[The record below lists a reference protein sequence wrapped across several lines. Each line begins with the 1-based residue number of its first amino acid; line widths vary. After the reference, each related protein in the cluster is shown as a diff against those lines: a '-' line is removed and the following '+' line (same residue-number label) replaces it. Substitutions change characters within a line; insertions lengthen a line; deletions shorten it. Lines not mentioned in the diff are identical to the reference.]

1 MPGILRENSSIDT
14 DSYSLIAAV
23 RFKNLRLDCPVARK
37 EDDFSFVSSGNRLSV
52 SEDPL
57 SLSFPSAE
65 KALLSLQGDW
75 TLDGGQVEWR
85 DIYQAL
91 EARGD
96 LREIL
101 LQSQSLGEWD
111 SRLLTLLQNL
121 SDYAEQREMQLDL
134 SSLPDGARQLLQL
147 SRAVPEREGA
157 SRNPSNKPWLDRL
170 GGSAL
175 RFWGELVDITSFI
188 GELSLSIG
196 RLLTGRASFRGVDFG
211 RFLQAA
217 GPQALPIVSLIGVLV
232 GAVLAFVGA
241 VQLQMFGAEI
251 YVANLVGLGSV
262 REMGA
267 MMTAIIM
274 AGRTGSAYAAQLGT
288 MQVNDEIDALK
299 TFGIS
304 VIDFL
309 VLPRTLALLLML
321 PLLTIWADVLAIIG
335 GMLVGVLVLDIG
347 LLEYLIQTQESMTL
361 TDVTVGLIKSLIF
374 ALVIAISGCMRGLQ
388 SGRNSSAVGNATTS
402 ATVTA
407 ILLIVVWDTITTI
420 LFNRLG
426 I

>member
-1 MPGILRENSSIDT
+1 MSE
-14 DSYSLIAAV
+14 
-23 RFKNLRLDCPVARK
+23 
-37 EDDFSFVSSGNRLSV
+37 NRLN
-52 SEDPL
+52 L
-57 SLSFPSAE
+57 TFPSAE
-65 KALLSLQGDW
+65 TALLSLQGDW
-75 TLDGGQVEWR
+75 TLDGSQGEWGFVRQDLEGQE
-85 DIYQAL
+85 
-91 EARGD
+91 G

-101 LQSQSLGEWD
+101 LESQLLGKWD

-121 SDYAEQREMQLDL
+121 SDYAEQRQIRLDI
-134 SSLPDGARQLLQL
+134 SSLPDGARQLLAL

-157 SRNPSNKPWLDRL
+157 SRNPSSRPWLEWL
-170 GGSAL
+170 GASAL
-175 RFWGELVDITSFI
+175 NVWDEALDFTRFI
-188 GELSLSIG
+188 GELSLSIV

-321 PLLTIWADVLAIIG
+321 PLLTIWADVLAIFG
-335 GMLVGVLVLDIG
+335 GMLVAVMVLDIG

-361 TDVTVGLIKSLIF
+361 MDVAVGLVKSLIF
-374 ALVIAISGCMRGLQ
+374 ALVIAVSGCLRGLQ

-407 ILLIVVWDTITTI
+407 ILLIVVWDAITTI